1 MPESPVGE
9 VLPRRGG
16 LLVTPA
22 SVGVLDGN
30 VGLLF
35 LAGNTG
41 FEVGGAVDG
50 EGRAGGGG
58 GCVFCEGRSG
68 GGGGFCCDSSAIESS
83 LVIVVIV
90 DGLIGGGGA
99 FRTSTFTSKLSS
111 SSLEE
116 SLSDFTSDTL
126 LLSWL
131 VRF

>member
-9 VLPRRGG
+9 VLPGRGG

-22 SVGVLDGN
+22 SVGVLDGK

-41 FEVGGAVDG
+41 FEVGGAVDR

-58 GCVFCEGRSG
+58 GCVFCEGRCG
-68 GGGGFCCDSSAIESS
+68 GGGGFRCDSSVIESS
-83 LVIVVIV
+83 LVVV

-99 FRTSTFTSKLSS
+99 LRTSTFTSKLSS

-116 SLSDFTSDTL
+116 SFSDFTSDTQM
-126 LLSWL
+126 LSWL
-131 VRF
+131 AWF